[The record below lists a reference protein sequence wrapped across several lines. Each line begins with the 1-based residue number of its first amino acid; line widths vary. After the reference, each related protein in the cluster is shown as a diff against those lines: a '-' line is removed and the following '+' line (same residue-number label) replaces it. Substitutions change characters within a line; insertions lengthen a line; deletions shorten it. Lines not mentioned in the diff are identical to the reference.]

1 MIIEML
7 DGVPFKD
14 VIIVLNI
21 KIWAYLMSIVNVE
34 IGSVS
39 NVEMKLIH
47 LVLVLR
53 LRYGIKRIL
62 MRARTSH
69 GF

>member
-21 KIWAYLMSIVNVE
+21 KIWAYLMFIVNVE

-53 LRYGIKRIL
+53 LKFGIKRIL
-62 MRARTSH
+62 MKARISH